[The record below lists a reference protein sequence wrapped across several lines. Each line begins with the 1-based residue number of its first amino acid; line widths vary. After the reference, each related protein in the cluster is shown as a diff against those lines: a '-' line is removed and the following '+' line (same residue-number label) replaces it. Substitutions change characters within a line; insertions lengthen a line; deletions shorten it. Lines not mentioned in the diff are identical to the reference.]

1 METEYLYPELGD
13 RSTTGEWEEKGS
25 KLIHERAVEKVRE
38 LMSSHYPEYID
49 PKLAE
54 KLRRRFPIKLTA
66 EAMQPSCG
74 RW

>member
-1 METEYLYPELGD
+1 MALSSPSD

-25 KLIHERAVEKVRE
+25 KLIHERAGEKLRE

-54 KLRRRFPIKLTA
+54 ELRRRFPIVLTA